1 MHLHWVRTQLE
12 ASQKRVSER
21 PEENGGGIA
30 RCRAVPENTG
40 GRSPGRRSQA
50 PAVRRGPEHPGPG
63 LAGQKC
69 GFPPGSVI
77 LLVSVSGFGYLGPQ
91 AL

>member
-1 MHLHWVRTQLE
+1 M
-12 ASQKRVSER
+12 SER

-30 RCRAVPENTG
+30 RCRAVTENTG

-63 LAGQKC
+63 LAGQQC
-69 GFPPGSVI
+69 GFPRGSI
-77 LLVSVSGFGYLGPQ
+77 TLLVSVSGFGYLGPQ